1 MRKHLI
7 YIVAILAVALMASGI
22 ISYNIGR
29 GIAKLQVQEM
39 QDRLDS
45 LLAKQRDAIITK
57 RVSLQMEDI
66 AYQQKEISDKQRE
79 RAEQQSILAL
89 KNAARAEQES
99 QIARKAEA
107 QAKKAEAQAREAA
120 KEAREQK
127 QIAEEQEKIAI
138 LQRDEAEHARRLSD
152 TLTYRRLGNTLG
164 ASSISQFDSQGND
177 IASLLAY
184 WSWYFQ
190 KEYDGN
196 TYFTQTY
203 LSLAMSSN
211 STHSVPMPT
220 NSSAN
225 AIVPY
230 KDGCLV
236 ASGYGEIMYW
246 GNTQEVLFRN
256 NTYDFR
262 GIAVV
267 GDQIYALSHKGQ
279 MIILEKSG
287 KAKVIQVP
295 VGNYQ
300 KVLKY
305 GSDLLLVAQQ
315 SISTFNTTKCS
326 VTYTFS
332 TKDRISSTH
341 MVGEKICIFFNTGME
356 EHRSMDGKLLAQ
368 NNTKKITFLGNAATE
383 VTASLYDPITGC
395 TILGQRDGTIDIYNK
410 YGRMITNVTGHKGA
424 ITALTMSGNILVS
437 CSYDHSIQISN
448 LPNFHLDNGYS
459 FMEETTMETVV
470 PRKITN
476 KLEREW
482 VIPVNIKYEGWPLSV
497 TSTTGNLIYVGLSN
511 GNIVSLNTSTDE
523 MAAIIKNNLVKK
535 GLNLTRHQ
543 WNYYIGHNVPYKTID

>member
-1 MRKHLI
+1 MHKHLI
-7 YIVAILAVALMASGI
+7 YIITILLIAVVASGI

-29 GIAKLQVQEM
+29 GVARLQLQEM
-39 QDRLDS
+39 QNRLDS
-45 LLAKQRDAIITK
+45 LLAKQRDAIVTK

-99 QIARKAEA
+99 QTAHKAEA

-127 QIAEEQEKIAI
+127 LIAEEQEKIAL

-164 ASSISQFDSQGND
+164 ASSISQYDSQSND
-177 IASLLAY
+177 IASLLSY

-211 STHSVPMPT
+211 STHSAPMPT
-220 NSSAN
+220 ISNVNS
-225 AIVPY
+225 IVPY
-230 KDGCLV
+230 KDGCIA

-246 GNTQEVLFRN
+246 GKTQEVLFHN
-256 NTYDFR
+256 NIYDFR

-267 GDQIYALSHKGQ
+267 DDMIYALSHKGQ
-279 MIILEKSG
+279 LVVLDKNRKS
-287 KAKVIQVP
+287 KVIQAP
-295 VGNYQ
+295 VGYYQ
-300 KVLKY
+300 KLLKC
-305 GSDLLLVAQQ
+305 GTDLLLVAQQ
-315 SISTFNTTKCS
+315 SISTFNTTNCS
-326 VTYTFS
+326 VTSTFG
-332 TKDRISSTH
+332 TKDRITSTH
-341 MVGEKICIFFNTGME
+341 MVGNKICIFYNTGME
-356 EHRSMDGKLLAQ
+356 EHRSMDGKLMAH
-368 NNTKKITFLGNAATE
+368 NNTKKITFLGNTATE
-383 VTASLYDPITGC
+383 VTSSLYDPKTGC
-395 TILGQRDGTIDIYNK
+395 TILGHRDGNIDIYNK

-424 ITALTMSGNILVS
+424 ITAMTMSGLILIS

-459 FMEETTMETVV
+459 FMEETDIENIV
-470 PRKITN
+470 PRKTSN
-476 KLEREW
+476 QLEREW
-482 VIPVNIKYEGWPLSV
+482 VIPVNIKYEGWPLSI
-497 TSTTGNLIYVGLSN
+497 TSTAGNRIYIGLSN

-523 MAAIIKNNLVKK
+523 MAAIIKNNLVRR
-535 GLNLTRHQ
+535 GINLTRHQ
-543 WNYYIGHNVPYKTID
+543 WNYYIGHNVPYKTIN